1 MTPQYSIIVCV
12 CANTVMTFLPH
23 SFRERSI
30 DRVQGP
36 IKMFLRQIKSDLDL
50 DCISCKKVWRRG
62 HGRQAVPLPKYGS
75 PLFYDWCK
83 ALKVTFPEGTE
94 PRRLHVCQDH
104 FPPGTTDCSTLLP
117 INTTPVEESNTDI
130 EETPILA
137 NSEITSESRI
147 DLAEGAG
154 LSGIAFSTIVPW
166 AGVSMALRGVKSAPS
181 YLKNG
186 MSWRKMLLQRSP
198 LFEF

>member
-1 MTPQYSIIVCV
+1 
-12 CANTVMTFLPH
+12 
-23 SFRERSI
+23 
-30 DRVQGP
+30 
-36 IKMFLRQIKSDLDL
+36 
-50 DCISCKKVWRRG
+50 
-62 HGRQAVPLPKYGS
+62 
-75 PLFYDWCK
+75 
-83 ALKVTFPEGTE
+83 LKVTFPEGTE

-166 AGVSMALRGVKSAPS
+166 AGVSMALRGVCEVGTLLSQERDVMEENVTSKGPL
-181 YLKNG
+181 YLN
-186 MSWRKMLLQRSP
+186 
-198 LFEF
+198 FEVDFKYKIISLR

>member
-36 IKMFLRQIKSDLDL
+36 IKMFLRQIKSDLD
-50 DCISCKKVWRRG
+50 CIGCKKVWRRG

-166 AGVSMALRGVKSAPS
+166 AGVSRHPLISRPGCHGGKCYVK
-181 YLKNG
+181 
-186 MSWRKMLLQRSP
+186 RSP

>member
-1 MTPQYSIIVCV
+1 
-12 CANTVMTFLPH
+12 
-23 SFRERSI
+23 
-30 DRVQGP
+30 
-36 IKMFLRQIKSDLDL
+36 MFLRQIKSDLDL

-147 DLAEGAG
+147 DLAEGYSFFYNSTVGWGEYGTAG
-154 LSGIAFSTIVPW
+154 GEVGTLLSQERDVMEENVTSKVP
-166 AGVSMALRGVKSAPS
+166 
-181 YLKNG
+181 
-186 MSWRKMLLQRSP
+186 
-198 LFEF
+198 FI